1 MQPGQRELAARVAAG
16 VRAAGGTPL
25 EFNTIA
31 ISDNLTQGTP
41 GMRASLVSRELI
53 ADSVELVGLSQP
65 FDGLVCIG
73 GCDKT
78 VPGLAM
84 GLLRLDVPGLILY
97 SGAMAAGSHR
107 GAPVT
112 IQDVWEAVGAHEGG
126 RIDDEELEQL
136 ERDACPGFGAC
147 TGHFTANT
155 MAVAIDFLGL
165 GPIGLG
171 SVPAADPA
179 KGDAAEAAGAARS
192 RPDRPRRAAVGARH
206 PRVARE
212 RDRRGHRH
220 GRLDERRAPPARDR
234 ERGGRRAHARGLRPP
249 LGLDARRDEPDAG
262 RPLRRG
268 RPPSRRR
275 HRRGRSSS
283 CSPTSH
289 ADAPTVDGRTL
300 AEHAAGAAEPDGE
313 VIAAAATPFKPGGA
327 LRVLRGNL
335 APEGAVVKLAG
346 HERPVHRGPA
356 RTFDSEA
363 ACKSA
368 IYDGWSSRA
377 RSSSFATRARPAR
390 PGCRRCSRS
399 PRRSSGA
406 GSASRSCSSPTAAS
420 AARRAGLMVGHVA
433 PEAARGG
440 PIALVRD
447 GDSIT
452 IDVDARTL
460 DARTSTTAELAE
472 TPRRVDAARAA
483 RAAAASSPGTRAPS
497 RRRREARWSNERPRS
512 TGRPRWSPA
521 PPAGSAARSR
531 SASPPREPSST
542 SSTSTIPPRSLAELP
557 ARRGARAAMRRLG
570 RRPQIR
576 ATFSRLDRLDVLVN
590 CAGVTGLDRCA
601 GSERGDLGPRDRH
614 EPEGDVLLLESRR
627 RA

>member
-1 MQPGQRELAARVAAG
+1 VPRLANEDLVTSPRRAGARAHLRAMGLDERDWGKPLVGIATTWTGTMPCNLNHRALAARVADG
-16 VRAAGGTPL
+16 IRAAGGTPL

-65 FDGLVCIG
+65 FDGIVCIG

-84 GLLRLDVPGLILY
+84 GLLRVDVPGLILY
-97 SGAMAAGSHR
+97 SGAMAAGSHN

-126 RIDDEELEQL
+126 RIDDRELEQL

-179 KGDAAEAAGAARS
+179 KGDAAHGAGALVLDLIARDV
-192 RPDRPRRAAVGARH
+192 RPSTLVTRAALQNAIVGVTGTGGSTNGVLHLLAIANEAR
-206 PRVARE
+206 VE
-212 RDRRGHRH
+212 LTLEDFDRISASTPVVTS
-220 GRLDERRAPPARDR
+220 LTP
-234 ERGGRRAHARGLRPP
+234 GGRYVAADLHRAGGSAAVIKQLLPH
-249 LGLDARRDEPDAG
+249 LDAG
-262 RPLRRG
+262 
-268 RPPSRRR
+268 
-275 HRRGRSSS
+275 
-283 CSPTSH
+283 
-289 ADAPTVDGRTL
+289 APTVDGRTL
-300 AEHAAGAAEPDGE
+300 AEHAAGAAEPDGR
-313 VIAAAATPFKPGGA
+313 VLAASATPFKPGGA

-335 APEGAVVKLAG
+335 APDGAVVKLAG

-363 ACKSA
+363 DCKSA
-368 IYDGWSSRA
+368 IYGGLVQPGEVVVVRNEGPAGAPGMPEMLSITSAIVGRGLGESVVLVTDGRFSG
-377 RSSSFATRARPAR
+377 ATR
-390 PGCRRCSRS
+390 
-399 PRRSSGA
+399 
-406 GSASRSCSSPTAAS
+406 
-420 AARRAGLMVGHVA
+420 GLMVGHVA

-452 IDVDARTL
+452 VDVDARTL
-460 DARTSTTAELAE
+460 ILHVDDPELA
-472 TPRRVDAARAA
+472 
-483 RAAAASSPGTRAPS
+483 
-497 RRRREARWSNERPRS
+497 RRRSEWTAPEPRVSRGVLARY
-512 TGRPRWSPA
+512 
-521 PPAGSAARSR
+521 ARVVS
-531 SASPPREPSST
+531 SASK
-542 SSTSTIPPRSLAELP
+542 
-557 ARRGARAAMRRLG
+557 GA
-570 RRPQIR
+570 
-576 ATFSRLDRLDVLVN
+576 VV
-590 CAGVTGLDRCA
+590 
-601 GSERGDLGPRDRH
+601 E
-614 EPEGDVLLLESRR
+614 
-627 RA
+627 